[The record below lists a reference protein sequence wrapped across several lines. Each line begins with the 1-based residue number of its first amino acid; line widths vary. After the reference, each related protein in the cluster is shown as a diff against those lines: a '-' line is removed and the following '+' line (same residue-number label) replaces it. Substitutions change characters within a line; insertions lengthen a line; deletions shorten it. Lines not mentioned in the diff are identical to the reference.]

1 MAIDYFEDEIQPEGA
16 TLERLLE
23 YADEITL
30 LEAEIADD
38 TVKLAEKNE
47 KLKKLTQKTVPGIM
61 KELQLKSF
69 KLKDG
74 SELLVEDKIQA
85 SIPAAKKAEAFEW
98 LEKYHF
104 DGIIKTSVSVSF
116 GKGEM
121 EKAKEAQKVLAEK
134 GVIATIDR
142 SVHPATLTSFV
153 KERLAAA
160 AEEQAEKP
168 EAPETVGDGF
178 DDAPG
183 EETLKIPNLPQD
195 IFSVFEFE
203 QCKIKL
209 PKKKK

>member
-85 SIPAAKKAEAFEW
+85 SIPASKKAEAFEW

-160 AEEQAEKP
+160 AEEPQEK
-168 EAPETVGDGF
+168 ATVDSADGF